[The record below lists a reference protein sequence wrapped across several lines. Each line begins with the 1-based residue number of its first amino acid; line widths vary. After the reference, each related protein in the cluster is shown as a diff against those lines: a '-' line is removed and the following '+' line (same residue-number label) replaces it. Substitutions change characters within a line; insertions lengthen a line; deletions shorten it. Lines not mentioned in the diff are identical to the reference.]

1 MNDIFESLKTM
12 PFDLND
18 HNPSLRKWGI
28 GFPHTEETKK
38 YISEMKK
45 GLKQT
50 PEHIQNRVNKMIGF
64 KQSDYQKETASKKLS
79 AEWIITNP
87 NGDSIK
93 IKNLRKFCID
103 NNLDQGNMVKVS
115 KGIIKQNKGW
125 KCIKIEA

>member
-1 MNDIFESLKTM
+1 M